1 MVKKVIP
8 MNEVKDDNS
17 GVLEDIL
24 FKRAIAFAK
33 AIAKNISIESLRP
46 DVVLCGFQFALA
58 DKKISDSYPKILAKL
73 DAISASV
80 KASGLT
86 VPDHIKMIEGEKF
99 PSSVELKTILAA
111 KEIGLEELIDQL
123 ISANLASPSLDSP
136 EYTEILLYAASLAK
150 KLAQTEIM
158 PEVFSTAAYLA
169 FLHGRFITNQ
179 AISLHFLGSHA
190 AYDMLRVDLGINEDW
205 LPEDRNDTFKLN
217 EALKGALNSEGSK
230 ETRLFATLNLG
241 LIKGRELIDRIA
253 TAYHEAGHAV
263 VSLILRPTLSVNEI
277 SIVPDPKNGSLGVTS
292 YDINAT
298 FDRSTKESYLAGACT
313 MLAGRA
319 AQLIKFGPSK
329 IDWGASSDLQ
339 MATETIWDYVTEQG
353 LDDDFGMISLK
364 KLQELQDNASGWLF
378 DKAQQRLHAIVNQE
392 ARRAENILRENWD
405 KVEIITQDL
414 LAKKV
419 IAETSISNDMISTG
433 LTGVKGS
440 LSAKSIPVEHPFVI
454 ARHPGIIRTPEGP
467 VRYEAGDA
475 ISNYETG
482 LNWAISKSYFEK
494 YYEPSDGYKFGTDGI
509 YQKKP
514 QTVLVFELQQTR
526 RLDFRDGRGV
536 LFGEKGDWMVDYGN
550 GELSIVRKDQ
560 FTNLYELD

>member
-1 MVKKVIP
+1 M
-8 MNEVKDDNS
+8 
-17 GVLEDIL
+17 
-24 FKRAIAFAK
+24 
-33 AIAKNISIESLRP
+33 
-46 DVVLCGFQFALA
+46 CGFQFALT

-241 LIKGRELIDRIA
+241 LIKGR
-253 TAYHEAGHAV
+253 
-263 VSLILRPTLSVNEI
+263 
-277 SIVPDPKNGSLGVTS
+277 
-292 YDINAT
+292 
-298 FDRSTKESYLAGACT
+298 
-313 MLAGRA
+313 
-319 AQLIKFGPSK
+319 
-329 IDWGASSDLQ
+329 
-339 MATETIWDYVTEQG
+339 
-353 LDDDFGMISLK
+353 
-364 KLQELQDNASGWLF
+364 
-378 DKAQQRLHAIVNQE
+378 
-392 ARRAENILRENWD
+392 
-405 KVEIITQDL
+405 
-414 LAKKV
+414 
-419 IAETSISNDMISTG
+419 
-433 LTGVKGS
+433 
-440 LSAKSIPVEHPFVI
+440 
-454 ARHPGIIRTPEGP
+454 
-467 VRYEAGDA
+467 
-475 ISNYETG
+475 
-482 LNWAISKSYFEK
+482 
-494 YYEPSDGYKFGTDGI
+494 
-509 YQKKP
+509 
-514 QTVLVFELQQTR
+514 
-526 RLDFRDGRGV
+526 
-536 LFGEKGDWMVDYGN
+536 
-550 GELSIVRKDQ
+550 
-560 FTNLYELD
+560 